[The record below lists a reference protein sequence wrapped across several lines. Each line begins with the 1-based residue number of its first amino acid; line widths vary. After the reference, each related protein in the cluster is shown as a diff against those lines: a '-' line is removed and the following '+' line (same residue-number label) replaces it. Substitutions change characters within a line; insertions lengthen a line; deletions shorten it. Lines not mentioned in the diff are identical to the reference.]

1 MGEWSEEFNDF
12 EPDPRITRAIERKH
26 MKSDSGVVMI
36 HGKAYTTVASRVAKF
51 RQEGTP
57 TADWAITT
65 EVLFRD
71 PEVVVMKASIADEKG
86 RIIATGHA
94 EEVRASSQIN
104 KTSALENAET
114 SAIGRAL
121 AALGMAGTEFASA
134 DEVAQAIKQ
143 QGVHR
148 PSDGAMESLPPD
160 IQMQARDVAME
171 VIGFMEKGKILE
183 AAKWIKAANFQPE
196 AEIAMWAL
204 LPSGMRAALKKHQ
217 ASARAFE

>member
-1 MGEWSEEFNDF
+1 
-12 EPDPRITRAIERKH
+12 
-26 MKSDSGVVMI
+26 MKPDSGKVMI
-36 HGKAYTTVASRVAKF
+36 HGKEYTTVASRVFNF
-51 RQEGTP
+51 RTMKP
-57 TADWAITT
+57 LWCIAT

-71 PEVVVMKASIADEKG
+71 AEVVVMKATILDESGVIK
-86 RIIATGHA
+86 ATGHA

-196 AEIAMWAL
+196 AEVAMWAL

-217 ASARAFE
+217 ANARAFALEESHQFPK